1 MNLQQIKEQIT
12 NVEKN
17 YSLDFYTKTLELV
30 ESMPNSIEKLE
41 LKLRLKAVKEVLNEV
56 SPTENANN
64 MLNKILETNAL
75 KLAGAF
81 K

>member
-1 MNLQQIKEQIT
+1 MDLQKIMDQVT

-17 YSLDFYTKTLELV
+17 YSLDRYIKVMDLV

-41 LKLRLKAVKEVLNEV
+41 FRLRLKATKEVMNKV
-56 SPTENANN
+56 SPTKNADTI
-64 MLNKILETNAL
+64 LNTILENNSL
-75 KLAGAF
+75 KLAGFF